1 MKKKFLN
8 ICLIFFGSLLFYTFL
23 PQIMPTSVSIVQ
35 ASEIEKEKNN
45 EYRLNLNTI
54 TLVNGKSFTL
64 KVYNLETD
72 AKVSFKSA
80 NPEIASVNEN
90 GTFTANKVG
99 KTTITATVRR
109 GLSTIPLTCEVTI
122 GPPAFSVKMT
132 KPIIVLGLEQN
143 YLLEIVMKPTN
154 TAELAKF
161 SSFDSSIASVSS
173 GGRIIGNSLGMT
185 YVFAEINATNL
196 DESRKFAS
204 SNVIIVNPE
213 DVSVLNDYI
222 INHFELSLIPES
234 ELSSALYEFFNTVY
248 FAKPDTSLE
257 TNGVANEAPRV
268 PTKARDANSTK
279 STDTATSQATP
290 TTAPVSNTSDSTQ
303 VANTTEAVTTKSN
316 VSSELSLVESL
327 DKFLDSKFDLAG
339 LSQSFEERLQPVI
352 NLQLISLYGTSSRR

>member
-23 PQIMPTSVSIVQ
+23 PQIMPTSVSIVR

-132 KPIIVLGLEQN
+132 KPIIVLGLDQN

-173 GGRIIGNSLGMT
+173 GGRITGNSLGMT
-185 YVFAEINATNL
+185 YVFAEIDATNL

-204 SNVIIVNPE
+204 SNVIVVNPE

-234 ELSSALYEFFNTVY
+234 ELSSALYEFFNIVY

-257 TNGVANEAPRV
+257 TNGVANEATRV
-268 PTKARDANSTK
+268 PAKAKTDANSTK

-290 TTAPVSNTSDSTQ
+290 TTTPVSTTSDSTQ
-303 VANTTEAVTTKSN
+303 VANTTETVTIKAN
-316 VSSELSLVESL
+316 VSIELSLVESL

-339 LSQSFEERLQPVI
+339 LRQSFEK
-352 NLQLISLYGTSSRR
+352 NYSL